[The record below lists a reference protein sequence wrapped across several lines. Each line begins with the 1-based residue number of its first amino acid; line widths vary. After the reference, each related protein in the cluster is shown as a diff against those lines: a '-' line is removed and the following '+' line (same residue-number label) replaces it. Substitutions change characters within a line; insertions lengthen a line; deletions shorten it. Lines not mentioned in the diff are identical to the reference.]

1 MVHNMSPQGRFENTL
16 TGMMEALAE
25 IKGKGDLMM
34 GAIRGQRELLFDV
47 RGEVREAEERLAMV
61 ERQRV
66 EEEKMMKEATSK
78 RIMAEARTRMIQLEK
93 EELERKLDK
102 VERER
107 ADGETRL
114 TEVREEVEAVLAEVE
129 ESSEKISRWVQYQK
143 TEIS

>member
-1 MVHNMSPQGRFENTL
+1 MSPQGRFENTL

-93 EELERKLDK
+93 EELERKLDE

-114 TEVREEVEAVLAEVE
+114 VEVREEVEAVLAEVE
-129 ESSEKISRWVQYQK
+129 ESSEKISRWVHYQK
-143 TEIS
+143 L